1 MYPAY
6 RRPNAVLKQKNI
18 LSSTDDTATTI
29 NGSAYDVS
37 GLEDVSFLLVN
48 ADNTGGTLD
57 CKIQTRATP
66 SDEWTDVPSLTFTQQ
81 ADGADLNE
89 LLPTAATRE
98 GILLSRYVRAVV
110 TIAAGVSS
118 LDVDVYMQYARP
130 RRGPVVDHEVIS

>member
-6 RRPNAVLKQKNI
+6 RRPNTIRKQKNI

-29 NGSAYDVS
+29 NGSAVDTT
-37 GLEDVSFLLVN
+37 GMEDVSFLLVN
-48 ADNTGGTLD
+48 ADNAGGTLD
-57 CKIQTRATP
+57 CKIQGRMSP
-66 SDEWTDVPSLTFTQQ
+66 SDEWYDIPSLTFTQQ

-98 GILLSRYVRAVV
+98 GIVIPRYVRAVV
-110 TIAAGVSS
+110 TLAAGVSS

-130 RRGPVVDHEVIS
+130 RRGPVVDHSVIS